1 MPLFEPNNSF
11 SSSATPGRF
20 SSALQDILSPL
31 RR

>member
-1 MPLFEPNNSF
+1 L
-11 SSSATPGRF
+11 SSSTATPGRF